1 MQKVAIVSY
10 GIIPYTG
17 LGELGMW
24 NDEATFVVAKQAL
37 DKVGL
42 TAADLDTVVL
52 STMDGLDGITISNS
66 ILAPAAGGYKKES
79 NRIENSGVHCA
90 ISGIA
95 SILSGSSQLVMV
107 ASSDN
112 VKTDINYVTN
122 TVQDPFFRGPLGFN
136 HFQSYGLLA
145 MDCLNT
151 MDVTQD
157 DFALA
162 ASKNYQ
168 CGSQNPYA
176 HVTKAH
182 TVDEIKGSPMVSWP
196 LRSLEIAGL
205 SNGAAAILLASEE
218 KARQIT
224 KNPVWIIGQGAS
236 TNAYY
241 GNWRE
246 LSGRA
251 ALTKAAEK
259 AYDSAGIR
267 DPGKEMDFLEI
278 SNPFS
283 PFELMAYE
291 ALGICEQ
298 GDGARLLRD
307 GVTAVDG
314 QLPVNISGGSLCA
327 NGPNSS
333 GIYRIIQ
340 AMMILNDEMSNV
352 GKKDMN
358 RGLVHDSDMSIGAV
372 GGDSH
377 AVLVMEKEASNG

>member
-1 MQKVAIVSY
+1 MQKVAIISY

-24 NDEATFVVAKQAL
+24 NDEATFLVAKQAL

-42 TAADLDTVVL
+42 TADDLDTVVL

-95 SILSGSSQLVMV
+95 SILSGSSELVMV

-112 VKTDINYVTN
+112 VKTDFNYVTN
-122 TVQDPFFRGPLGFN
+122 TVADPFFRGPLGFN

-151 MDVTQD
+151 SDVTED

-162 ASKNYQ
+162 AAKNYQ
-168 CGSQNPYA
+168 CGSSNPYA

-182 TVDEIKGSPMVSWP
+182 TVDEIKGSPMLSWP

-205 SNGAAAILLASEE
+205 SNGAAAILLASEK
-218 KARQIT
+218 KAGEIT
-224 KNPVWIIGQGAS
+224 KNPVWITGQGAG
-236 TNAYY
+236 TNTYY
-241 GNWRE
+241 GNWKE
-246 LSGRA
+246 LSSRA
-251 ALTKAAEK
+251 ALKKAAQK
-259 AYDSAGIR
+259 AYDSAGIK
-267 DPGKEMDFLEI
+267 DPKNDLDFLEI

-291 ALGICEQ
+291 ALGICEE
-298 GDGARLLRD
+298 GAGAHLLRD

-314 QLPVNISGGSLCA
+314 QLPVNMSGGSLCA

-340 AMMILNDEMSNV
+340 AMMILQNEMSNA
-352 GKKDMN
+352 GKKDLS

-377 AVLVMEKEASNG
+377 AVLVMEKEA